1 MMGCGMPEDDDGPFA
16 FRRRPTREKNEKDPR
31 MTDAHQTDDG
41 CSPDGCL
48 YDVRSSHVI
57 QASTQKNVSFCV
69 FGNHTSSSSSFSFAT
84 RHYPFCSSHC

>member
-41 CSPDGCL
+41 CSPD
-48 YDVRSSHVI
+48 VMSV
-57 QASTQKNVSFCV
+57 
-69 FGNHTSSSSSFSFAT
+69 
-84 RHYPFCSSHC
+84 